1 MSLGVAEKLKVS
13 PKIKS
18 VAVTDDKHI
27 ALKWS
32 KVPLAEKYAV
42 KRATQADGE
51 FEHLTWVKKCEYIDE
66 TAEENTQG
74 EESTEK
80 KEEGEIVSPKRCY
93 WTAK

>member
-18 VAVTDDKHI
+18 ITVNDERHI

-42 KRATQADGE
+42 KRATDAGGE
-51 FEHLTWVKKCEYIDE
+51 FEHLTWVKKCEFIDE
-66 TAEENTQG
+66 TAEENQRNNREIHHHRNCGYIRRPQG
-74 EESTEK
+74 
-80 KEEGEIVSPKRCY
+80 
-93 WTAK
+93 